1 MVEAL
6 MGLVASTL
14 GMAGNVR
21 APALDW
27 WAHRLW
33 AQGFERLASTTS
45 GGPQKKSGTQGM
57 SRPVRRASGN
67 LQPRRITTPG
77 EI

>member
-21 APALDW
+21 APALDRW
-27 WAHRLW
+27 VHRLC
-33 AQGFERLASTTS
+33 AQGFDPRYAGSNV
-45 GGPQKKSGTQGM
+45 GKMFGT
-57 SRPVRRASGN
+57 
-67 LQPRRITTPG
+67 
-77 EI
+77 